1 MTILSC
7 LPEQQRL
14 SIRRH
19 RAGEE
24 GGPNP
29 CYLSAGPYI
38 CFPIQHWATHA
49 GRGCR
54 RALYRSGHVHLRLT
68 GWLKRTTWFLLPN
81 RAYFVDQKGGS
92 TVWDDT
98 FATDQ
103 DAYAEFYRT
112 PFGCGKTV
120 AGDRW
125 RLTSILENRGTIV
138 RFTLFASSTTDR
150 HPSVR
155 ARLQARPRGNRVEA

>member
-1 MTILSC
+1 MGLGGAALDAQTRGVTYRIA
-7 LPEQQRL
+7 PEPQPKIKP
-14 SIRRH
+14 S
-19 RAGEE
+19 E
-24 GGPNP
+24 P
-29 CYLSAGPYI
+29 C
-38 CFPIQHWATHA
+38 
-49 GRGCR
+49 R
-54 RALYRSGHVHLRLT
+54 
-68 GWLKRTTWFLLPN
+68 
-81 RAYFVDQKGGS
+81 QK
-92 TVWDDT
+92 T
-98 FATDQ
+98 ACDQ